1 MISKKNKQ
9 TGFTLIELMVV
20 VAIIGI
26 LAAVV
31 YANFND
37 ARAQSRDKARMVA
50 LKEAQ
55 LALEFYKAQN
65 NRYPAQGCG
74 SVGNDFAGPGD
85 GGAGFASCNDYIIA
99 APSLTPLVPDFLPE
113 LPRDPNRE
121 NEDTV
126 GFYYQTNTNGTAY
139 KLMSY
144 EAVEQLPVSGY
155 GDEFARCPVASGECA
170 SSFFPNTYAV
180 YSVGAEDW

>member
-1 MISKKNKQ
+1 MSIKSMKIINREKS
-9 TGFTLIELMVV
+9 GFTLVELMVV

-55 LALEFYKAQN
+55 LALEFYKAQYGQ
-65 NRYPAQGCG
+65 YPAQGCG
-74 SVGNDFAGPGD
+74 GANTFAGPGSAT
-85 GGAGFASCNDYIIA
+85 AGFAQCDDYMQG
-99 APSLTPLVPDFLPE
+99 LVPDFLPE

-121 NEDTV
+121 NEAGV
-126 GFYYQTNTNGTAY
+126 GFYYQTNASRTAY

-144 EAVEQLPVSGY
+144 QAVEQILITGY
-155 GDEFARCPVASGECA
+155 GDELARCPSASGQCA
-170 SSFFPNTYAV
+170 GSFFPNAYAV
-180 YSVGAEDW
+180 YSVGAETW

>member
-1 MISKKNKQ
+1 MISKKIKQ
-9 TGFTLIELMVV
+9 AGFTLVELMVV

-55 LALEFYKAQN
+55 LALEFYKAQYG
-65 NRYPAQGCG
+65 RYPVQGCG
-74 SVGNDFAGPGD
+74 GNGVFAGPGPASGVD
-85 GGAGFASCNDYIIA
+85 FATCDDYMQGLI
-99 APSLTPLVPDFLPE
+99 PDFLPE
-113 LPRDPNRE
+113 LPRDPSRE
-121 NEDTV
+121 MQSTI
-126 GFYYQTNTNGTAY
+126 GMYYQTNTAGTAY

-144 EAVEQLPVSGY
+144 EAVEQILVTGY

-170 SSFFPNTYAV
+170 GSFFPNTYAV
-180 YSVGAEDW
+180 YSSGAETW

>member
-1 MISKKNKQ
+1 MKITNRAKA
-9 TGFTLIELMVV
+9 GFTLVELMVV

-31 YANFND
+31 YTNFND

-55 LALEFYKAQN
+55 LALEFYKAQYGQ
-65 NRYPAQGCG
+65 YPAQGCG
-74 SVGNDFAGPGD
+74 GSNTFAGPGLA
-85 GGAGFASCNDYIIA
+85 GGAGLAQCDDYMQG
-99 APSLTPLVPDFLPE
+99 LVPDFLPE

-121 NEDTV
+121 NETGV
-126 GFYYQTNTNGTAY
+126 GFYYQTNTSRTAY

-144 EAVEQLPVSGY
+144 QAVEQILVTSY
-155 GDEFARCPVASGECA
+155 GDELARCPGAGGTNCPVAVP
-170 SSFFPNTYAV
+170 PNTYAV
-180 YSVGAEDW
+180 YSAGAETW

>member
-1 MISKKNKQ
+1 MIPKFLKQ
-9 TGFTLIELMVV
+9 AGFTLVELMVV

-55 LALEFYKAQN
+55 LSLEFYKAQYG
-65 NRYPAQGCG
+65 RYPEAGCG
-74 SVGNDFAGPGD
+74 ATATQWAGPGTGTGSFVECD
-85 GGAGFASCNDYIIA
+85 AYMTGM
-99 APSLTPLVPDFLPE
+99 VPEFLPQ
-113 LPRDPNRE
+113 LPRDPSRE
-121 NEDTV
+121 TQSGI
-126 GFYYQTNTNGTAY
+126 GFYYRTNASGSAY

-144 EAVEQLPVSGY
+144 EAVEQIETVGY
-155 GDEFARCPVASGECA
+155 SDEFARCPSATGGCA
-170 SSFFPNTYAV
+170 GSFWPNTYAV
-180 YSVGAEDW
+180 YSVGAETW